1 MQIKVLGGGCSKCKK
16 LESYTKDA
24 CVLLGIDVNIE
35 KVTDF
40 KDIASSGVMQTP
52 ALMVNG
58 KVIVSGHVP
67 KVKQLVQMLEKLNEE
82 A

>member
-1 MQIKVLGGGCSKCKK
+1 MEIKVLGGGCSKCKK

-24 CVLLGIDVNIE
+24 CTLLGIDANIE

-40 KDIASSGVMQTP
+40 KDIASYGVMQTP
-52 ALMVNG
+52 ALIVNG
-58 KVIVSGHVP
+58 KIMVSGHVP
-67 KVKQLVQMLEKLNEE
+67 KVKQLVQILEQLNEE